1 MLVGRN
7 LSISLCWERKDEG
20 KKGKEEKEREGTRG
34 GQNPTI
40 FSLSLNTKQ

>member
-1 MLVGRN
+1 MLVGRY
-7 LSISLCWERKDEG
+7 LSISLCWERKGEG
-20 KKGKEEKEREGTRG
+20 RKGKEEKEGEATRG